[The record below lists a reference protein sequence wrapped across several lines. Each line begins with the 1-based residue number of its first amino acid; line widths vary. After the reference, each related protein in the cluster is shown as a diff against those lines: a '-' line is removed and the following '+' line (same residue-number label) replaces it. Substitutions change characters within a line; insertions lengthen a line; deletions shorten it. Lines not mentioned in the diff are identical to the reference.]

1 MRTFVAAL
9 VFAAALAAQPQTSI
23 LGTVT
28 EFKMPSLEIGLR
40 PDDGAA
46 TYFKVSPDTEVLQVA
61 PGQRDLSKAKKVR
74 VTDLSLADRVL
85 VTFVAGM
92 PEARR
97 IVLISATDISE
108 RNEAERLDWQKR
120 GVSGTVTAVHGEE
133 ITLRTGS
140 AQGPPEM
147 TVTVMPKTMVRRYA
161 PDSVK
166 FADAQWSTIA
176 GIAVGDQVRTKGNK
190 SADGVRLT
198 ADDIVYGRFR
208 GGIGAITAID
218 AETRKITIADLVTKK
233 PLTIRVTG
241 DTQLKEMPDFR
252 GLFKGGAAHG
262 APSAGSPAVAQVV
275 SDPKKL
281 DVAKLLEMLPLTKF
295 ENLKVGGAVMV
306 TSTWG
311 TGSEVTA
318 TRIISN
324 VNFLIET
331 AEAAAAQSGT
341 TAIDTIMA
349 MHGGALSGVPG
360 GPGGL
365 SLPAIVP

>member
-1 MRTFVAAL
+1 MRTFVVAL
-9 VFAAALAAQPQTSI
+9 AFAAALVAQPQKSI

-28 EFKMPSLEIGLR
+28 EFKMSSLEIGLQ

-46 TYFKVSPDTEVLQVA
+46 TYFKIWPDTEVLQVE
-61 PGQRDLSKAKKVR
+61 PGERDLARAKKVR
-74 VTDLSLADRVL
+74 VTDLSLADRVM

-97 IVLISATDISE
+97 IVLISATDISK
-108 RNEAERLDWQKR
+108 RNEAERLDWKKR
-120 GVSGTVTAVHGEE
+120 GVSGTVTAIHGEE

-140 AQGPPEM
+140 AQGPPEI
-147 TVTVMPKTMVRRYA
+147 TVVVTPKTMVRRYA

-176 GIAVGDQVRTKGNK
+176 EIAVGDQVRTRGNQ
-190 SADGVRLT
+190 SADSARLT
-198 ADDIVYGRFR
+198 AEDIVYGTFR
-208 GGIGAITAID
+208 SAIGAITAID
-218 AETRKITIADLVTKK
+218 TEAKKITIADLVTKK
-233 PLTIRVTG
+233 PLTIRVTD

-252 GLFKGGAAHG
+252 GLFKNGAHAE
-262 APSAGSPAVAQVV
+262 PSQGSSPFAQAV
-275 SDPKKL
+275 SDPQKL
-281 DVAKLLEMLPLTKF
+281 DLAKLIEMLPLTTF
-295 ENLKVGGAVMV
+295 EALKVGGAVMV
-306 TSTWG
+306 SSTR
-311 TGSEVTA
+311 GSSSDQVTA

-331 AEAAAAQSGT
+331 AEAAAGQRGMT
-341 TAIDTIMA
+341 TMDTITA
-349 MHGGALSGVPG
+349 MHGGAMR

>member
-1 MRTFVAAL
+1 MRTLFATLA
-9 VFAAALAAQPQTSI
+9 FAAALAAQPQKSI

-28 EFKMPSLEIGLR
+28 EFKVSSLEIGLQ

-46 TYFKVSPDTEVLQVA
+46 TYFKVSPDTEVFQVE
-61 PGQRDLSKAKKVR
+61 PGERDLASAKKVR

-97 IVLISATDISE
+97 IVLISATDIAK

-120 GVSGTVTAVHGEE
+120 GVNGTVTSIQAEE

-140 AQGPPEM
+140 LQGPPEI
-147 TVTVMPKTMVRRYA
+147 TVVVTPKTMVRRYA

-176 GIAVGDQVRTKGNK
+176 QIAVGDQVRTRGNK
-190 SADGVRLT
+190 SVDGARLT
-198 ADDIVYGRFR
+198 AEDIVYGTFR
-208 GGIGAITAID
+208 SAIGAITAVD
-218 AETRKITIADLVTKK
+218 AEARTITIADLATKK
-233 PLTIRVTG
+233 PLTIRVTA

-252 GLFKGGAAHG
+252 GMFKNGKAEGHAAQ
-262 APSAGSPAVAQVV
+262 AVA
-275 SDPKKL
+275 DPQKL
-281 DVAKLLEMLPLTKF
+281 DVVKLLEMLPLTKF
-295 ENLKVGGAVMV
+295 ESLKVGGAVMV
-306 TSTWG
+306 TSTR
-311 TGSEVTA
+311 GSSGDEVTA
-318 TRIISN
+318 TRIIGN

-331 AEAAAAQSGT
+331 AEAEGAHRGMT
-341 TAIDTIMA
+341 TMETITR
-349 MHGGALSGVPG
+349 MHGGAMS

>member
-1 MRTFVAAL
+1 MRTFVVAL
-9 VFAAALAAQPQTSI
+9 AFAAALAAQPQKSI

-28 EFKMPSLEIGLR
+28 EFKMSSLEIGLQ
-40 PDDGAA
+40 PDNGAA
-46 TYFKVSPDTEVLQVA
+46 TYLKVSPDTEVLQVE
-61 PGQRDLSKAKKVR
+61 PGERDLSRAKKVR

-97 IVLISATDISE
+97 IVLISATDIAK

-120 GVSGTVTAVHGEE
+120 GLNGTVTAIHGEE
-133 ITLRTGS
+133 LTLRTGS
-140 AQGPPEM
+140 VQGPPEI
-147 TVTVMPKTMVRRYA
+147 TVVVTPKTMVRRYA

-176 GIAVGDQVRTKGNK
+176 EIAVGDQVRTRSNQ
-190 SADGVRLT
+190 SADGARLT
-198 ADDIVYGRFR
+198 AEDLVYGTFR
-208 GGIGAITAID
+208 SAIGAITAID
-218 AETRKITIADLVTKK
+218 TEARKITIADLVTKK

-252 GLFKGGAAHG
+252 GLFKNGGAGGHP
-262 APSAGSPAVAQVV
+262 APITQAV
-275 SDPKKL
+275 SDPQKL
-281 DVAKLLEMLPLTKF
+281 DVAKLIEMLPLTKF
-295 ENLKVGGAVMV
+295 ETLKVGGAVMV
-306 TSTWG
+306 SSTR
-311 TGSEVTA
+311 GSSGDEVTA

-331 AEAAAAQSGT
+331 AEAAAEQNGMT
-341 TAIDTIMA
+341 TMDTITA
-349 MHGGALSGVPG
+349 MHGGAMR